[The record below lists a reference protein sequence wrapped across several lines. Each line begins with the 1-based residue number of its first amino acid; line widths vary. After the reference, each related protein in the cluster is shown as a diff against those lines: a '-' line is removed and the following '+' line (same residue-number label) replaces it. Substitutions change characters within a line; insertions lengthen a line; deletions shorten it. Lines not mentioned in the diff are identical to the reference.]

1 MGWQRARQRRQEDER
16 GRGRWGGEPARWVR
30 PPGGLGELEC
40 PGQPEALPDSE
51 VGALSQ
57 RLYEPSLPEDER
69 RGVIA
74 FLAAHRSPRASDA
87 LRRFTERG
95 EGRLVEVAQRAL
107 ERAEVQA
114 VPRGPCP
121 CGSGSRTRDC
131 CAWRLP

>member
-1 MGWQRARQRRQEDER
+1 MGWQRARQRRQDDE
-16 GRGRWGGEPARWVR
+16 RGRWGGAPARWVR
-30 PPGGLGELEC
+30 PTGREELEV
-40 PGQPEALPDSE
+40 PGQPAAVPESE

-57 RLYEPSLPEDER
+57 RLYEPSLHEDEL

-74 FLAAHRSPRASDA
+74 FLAAHRSPQSADA

-95 EGRLVEVAQRAL
+95 ESRLVEFAQRAL